1 MTYARLRK
9 KYRDFSIMSII
20 EFMYTLNHFYKSYMV
35 CRYCHDGRDKTDW
48 IKDGERLSTM
58 ERAHE
63 MGIRGLYS

>member
-1 MTYARLRK
+1 
-9 KYRDFSIMSII
+9 
-20 EFMYTLNHFYKSYMV
+20 MYTLNHFYKSYMV